1 MSKHDGAAE
10 GYKASGRI
18 ASCLNFIFWINCLVC
33 TSSLLFPNC
42 ARNFVSIL
50 QIILP
55 ILYCLLSFID
65 DNFFWYPAEKHRR
78 LLWFSD
84 GYNKDFCQET
94 TIGYFNN
101 QYPDSLLRLA
111 VDSFESAFFT
121 KKIAQ
126 KMFVESLINGIIV
139 IFVLLTVF
147 LCRWNYT
154 FTLIIAQ
161 AIFSGTLLI
170 KFTKQCCFYWRIK
183 NVYDIFFDNFI
194 TQGIVNKKQASVILA
209 NMFEYECLKSFY
221 QIRLSTR
228 LFEKMNSGLSSEW
241 ENMLSKIKLAPS
253 IENNIKNF

>member
-1 MSKHDGAAE
+1 MSKHDGATE

-18 ASCLNFIFWINCLVC
+18 ASCLTFIFWINVLVC
-33 TSSLLFPNC
+33 IFSLLFPDC
-42 ARNFVSIL
+42 ARNFVSIV

-65 DNFFWYPAEKHRR
+65 DNFFWYPAEKQRR

-101 QYPDSLLRLA
+101 QYPNSLLRLA
-111 VDSFESAFFT
+111 VNSFESAFFT

-126 KMFVESLINGIIV
+126 KMFLASIVKSLIV
-139 IFVLLTVF
+139 VFVLFAVF
-147 LCRWNYT
+147 LSRCNYT
-154 FTLIIAQ
+154 FVLIVAQ

-170 KFTKQCCFYWRIK
+170 KFAKQFCFYWRIK
-183 NVYDIFFDNFI
+183 NVYDIFFNNFI
-194 TQGIVNKKQASVILA
+194 TQGIVKKNQAPVILA

-221 QIRLSTR
+221 QIRLSTQ
-228 LFEKMNSGLSSEW
+228 LFDKMNPTLSVEW
-241 ENMLSKIKLAPS
+241 EDMKNKIKLAPS
-253 IENNIKNF
+253 IESHIQNF